1 MYSKLRYKL
10 KSIYLI
16 LTAHSYYI
24 ISNKGASFD
33 LPNIR
38 EALEALQ
45 DELEDMERYIDDMI
59 TDLILAER
67 DAD

>member
-1 MYSKLRYKL
+1 MRLIYKL

-16 LTAHSYYI
+16 LVATSYYI
-24 ISNKGASFD
+24 ISDKGASFE
-33 LPNIR
+33 LPEYR
-38 EALEALQ
+38 DVLEALQ
-45 DELEDMERYIDDMI
+45 DELEDMERYVDDMI